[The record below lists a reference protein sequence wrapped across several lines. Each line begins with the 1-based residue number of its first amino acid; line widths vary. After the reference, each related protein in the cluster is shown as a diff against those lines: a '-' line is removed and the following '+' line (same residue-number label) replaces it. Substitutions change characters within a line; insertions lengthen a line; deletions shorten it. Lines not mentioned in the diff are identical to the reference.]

1 MPAANKT
8 PNYGFPQWA
17 GNEYLKREDMN
28 EAFAI
33 ADRELNRVE
42 SNTALV
48 VEEALRS
55 FDRLSLQAGNR
66 TTDTLTTQ
74 DGLDTWTSVITDA
87 SGHEVARKVDVESGR
102 NSIFAVWTSTIT
114 IGDKVVTIVDTETA
128 TGWTREVR

>member
-1 MPAANKT
+1 MPSANKT
-8 PNYGFPQWA
+8 AHYGFPQWA

-55 FDRLSLQAGNR
+55 FASLSTKAGNR
-66 TTDTLTTQ
+66 TTDTLATQ

-87 SGHEVARKVDVESGR
+87 DGHEVARKVDVESKVGEYAR
-102 NSIFAVWTSTIT
+102 WTSTIT
-114 IGDKVVTIVDTETA
+114 IGDKVVTIVDTESA

>member
-48 VEEALRS
+48 VEEALQS
-55 FDRLSLQAGNR
+55 FDRLSLTAGNR

-87 SGHEVARKVDVESGR
+87 SGSEVARKVDVESKVGEYAR
-102 NSIFAVWTSTIT
+102 WTSTIT
-114 IGDKVVTIVDTETA
+114 IGDKVVTIVDTESA

>member
-55 FDRLSLQAGNR
+55 FDRLSTKAGNR

-74 DGLDTWTSVITDA
+74 DNLDTWTSVITDA
-87 SGHEVARKVDVESGR
+87 SGHEVARKVDVESR
-102 NSIFAVWTSTIT
+102 NGSFSVWTSTIT

>member
-74 DGLDTWTSVITDA
+74 DNLDTWTSVITDTR
-87 SGHEVARKVDVESGR
+87 GHEVARKVDVESR
-102 NSIFAVWTSTIT
+102 NGSFAVWTSTIT

>member
-55 FDRLSLQAGNR
+55 FDRLSTKAGNR
-66 TTDTLTTQ
+66 TTDTLATQ

-87 SGHEVARKVDVESGR
+87 SGHEVARKVDVESSNG
-102 NSIFAVWTSTIT
+102 SFSVWTSTIT

-128 TGWTREVR
+128 NGWVREVK

>member
-1 MPAANKT
+1 MPSVKKT
-8 PNYGFPQWA
+8 ENYGFPQWA

-42 SNTALV
+42 KSTALV
-48 VEEALRS
+48 VEEALKS
-55 FDRLSLQAGNR
+55 FDRLSMQAGNR

-87 SGHEVARKVDVESGR
+87 SGNEVARKVDVESR
-102 NSIFAVWTSTIT
+102 NGSFAVWTSTIT
-114 IGDKVVTIVDTETA
+114 IGDKTVTVTDRETA
-128 TGWTREVR
+128 TGWEREVQ

>member
-17 GNEYLKREDMN
+17 GTEYLKREDMN

-55 FDRLSLQAGNR
+55 FDRLSTKAGNR

-87 SGHEVARKVDVESGR
+87 SGHEVARKVDVESSNG
-102 NSIFAVWTSTIT
+102 SFSVWTSTIT

-128 TGWTREVR
+128 NGWVREVK

>member
-55 FDRLSLQAGNR
+55 FDRLSTKAGNR

-87 SGHEVARKVDVESGR
+87 SGHEVARKVDAESR
-102 NSIFAVWTSTIT
+102 NGSFAVWTSTIT
-114 IGDKVVTIVDTETA
+114 IGDKVVTVVDTETA

>member
-55 FDRLSLQAGNR
+55 FDRLSIKAGNR

-87 SGHEVARKVDVESGR
+87 SGHEVARKVDVESLSG
-102 NSIFAVWTSTIT
+102 SFSVWTSTIT
-114 IGDKVVTIVDTETA
+114 IGDKVVTIVDTESA

>member
-1 MPAANKT
+1 MPSANKT

-55 FDRLSLQAGNR
+55 FDRLSTKAGNR

-87 SGHEVARKVDVESGR
+87 SGHEVARKVDVESR
-102 NSIFAVWTSTIT
+102 NGNFAVWTSTIT
-114 IGDKVVTIVDTETA
+114 IGDKVVTIVDTESA

>member
-55 FDRLSLQAGNR
+55 FDRLSTKAGNR

-87 SGHEVARKVDVESGR
+87 DGHEVARKVDVESR
-102 NSIFAVWTSTIT
+102 NGSFAVWTSTIT
-114 IGDKVVTIVDTETA
+114 IGDRVVTIVDTETA